1 MFAEVS
7 KELCFKTTLPYHL
20 LFLRFWKHKMRA
32 SFIDYIKSWPLYAL
46 PHHAISRLIYKLT
59 RMESAYVPK
68 AIVKFSKAF
77 GVDLQQAINP
87 DPTSYKTF
95 NEFFT
100 RPIKPELRPIATTA
114 LVSPVDGC
122 ISQIGAIKQ
131 GEIFQAKGHYYSAE
145 ALLGG
150 DTMLAKTFAHGQF
163 STIYL
168 SPKDYHRLHMP
179 CAGILTQQ
187 IHIPGRLFSV
197 APHTARTV
205 PNLFAR
211 NERVVAVFDT
221 EYGEMAMVLVGAINV
236 AAIETVWDGLIT
248 PPKGK
253 KISSKIY
260 HEKKIKLQKGEEMGR
275 FNMGSTV
282 ILLFTA
288 SAPSFSEKMV
298 AELPLIMGQAM
309 SK

>member
-1 MFAEVS
+1 
-7 KELCFKTTLPYHL
+7 
-20 LFLRFWKHKMRA
+20 MRA
-32 SFIDYIKSWPLYAL
+32 SLIDYIKSWPLYAL

-59 RMESAYVPK
+59 RIQSAYVPK
-68 AIVKFSKAF
+68 AIVKFSKVF
-77 GVDLQQAINP
+77 GVDLQQAVNP
-87 DPTSYKTF
+87 DPASYNTF

-100 RPIKPELRPIATTA
+100 RPIKPELRPIATA
-114 LVSPVDGC
+114 KLVSPVDGR
-122 ISQIGAIKQ
+122 ISQIDTIKQ
-131 GEIFQAKGHYYSAE
+131 GEIFQAKGHYYTAR

-150 DTMLAKTFAHGQF
+150 DKELAEHFNNGWF

-168 SPKDYHRLHMP
+168 SPKDYHRIHMP
-179 CAGILTQQ
+179 CAGTLTQQ

-248 PPKGK
+248 PSKGK
-253 KISSKIY
+253 KLSAKTYHGQKITL
-260 HEKKIKLQKGEEMGR
+260 EKGAEMGR

-282 ILLFTA
+282 ILLFTQD
-288 SAPSFSEKMV
+288 APRFSHDMV
-298 AELPLIMGQAM
+298 ADLPLIMGQKI
-309 SK
+309 SD